1 MVGTMPASSDE
12 EDYATKR
19 IPKRQKVETV
29 KGLYLETVNR
39 SMLDFDFEKLCSV
52 SLNNL
57 NVYGCLTCGKYFQG
71 RGPQSNAYYHSM
83 NEDHHV
89 FINLETLKVRSN
101 HGISPKIYVIPDGY
115 EVHDPSLNDIKYVLK
130 PFYTLQEVE
139 LLDTKMESSTDLY
152 GRTYIPGFVGL
163 NNLKQNDYIN
173 AVVHALA
180 HVRPLRNYFLL
191 EHSGQKAT
199 KSGSDEL
206 VNRFG
211 SLLRKIWNPRAFK
224 GHVSP
229 HEFVQEVS
237 RVSGKHFSIGKQADP
252 IAFLSWLLNHL
263 HKGLGGTK
271 KMGSSII
278 HEIFQGE
285 LLVESQSIITIGR
298 SETSERY
305 SSAGFTSEK
314 IPFLFLT
321 LEPPETPLFAADEKN
336 SIPQVPLEKLLQRF
350 DGKSTMELKGTLK
363 RYSIA
368 RLPEYLMFCIKRFTK
383 NDFNS
388 EKNPTILNFPVKNM
402 DMSQYLSSDNA
413 DLSTKFD
420 LIANITY
427 EGTEQM
433 ESGVFKVEVVHPS
446 NDQWF
451 QIQDLFVSQ
460 VMAQM
465 IILGESYIQ

>member
-1 MVGTMPASSDE
+1 MVGTMPTSSDE

-71 RGPQSNAYYHSM
+71 MLLACLTAQPGRGPQSNAYYHSM

-101 HGISPKIYVIPDGY
+101 HGISPKVYVIPDGY

-263 HKGLGGTK
+263 HKGLG
-271 KMGSSII
+271 
-278 HEIFQGE
+278 
-285 LLVESQSIITIGR
+285 
-298 SETSERY
+298 
-305 SSAGFTSEK
+305 FTSEK

-402 DMSQYLSSDNA
+402 DMSQCKTA
-413 DLSTKFD
+413 
-420 LIANITY
+420 
-427 EGTEQM
+427 
-433 ESGVFKVEVVHPS
+433 H
-446 NDQWF
+446 
-451 QIQDLFVSQ
+451 
-460 VMAQM
+460 
-465 IILGESYIQ
+465 